1 MRRLLNAGTVFLLA
15 AISLSAVAQQPMP
28 RLLVPPVAD
37 PSGASLSQASAYTVF
52 QQCRIENKATYDL
65 FSAAQNLISI
75 RDHPQSVEITFRM
88 NPNLRNQY
96 PGGVEQMLSMAF
108 ETYRK
113 LGGTARTV
121 AEVSE
126 GTNPCPPPTPYPA
139 HQQREAVPIRGSSSM
154 SVR

>member
-1 MRRLLNAGTVFLLA
+1 MRRLQNTAAVFLLA
-15 AISLSAVAQQPMP
+15 ALSLPAGAQQPMP
-28 RLLVPPVAD
+28 RPMVPTVAD
-37 PSGASLSQASAYTVF
+37 PSGASRGQPSAYTAF
-52 QQCRIENKATYDL
+52 QQCRIDNKAAYDI
-65 FSAAQNLISI
+65 FSAAENLISI

-108 ETYRK
+108 EYYRK

-121 AEVSE
+121 AEVSA

-139 HQQREAVPIRGSSSM
+139 RQQREAVPIRGSSSM
-154 SVR
+154 PVR